1 MGKYE
6 VKNEIS
12 SDIKNDIKSLLERL
26 NTVII
31 DSEDYKT
38 LYTNFD
44 IKNRE
49 LQIVDSIKESN
60 YDSVKKESKSIDSK
74 FSFMKKLDDN
84 SVDKLIEL
92 TKMYNN
98 NGFYDY
104 DKTFK
109 VPTFIRDIKKFGISI
124 DVNVINDVDDVNLLI
139 SKLNELKDDL
149 LDRINNLKYIYNN
162 FILGAYLSLKN
173 DVESG
178 KVSSD
183 KDLNALKEI
192 SYPSN
197 FISKITELKREY
209 VALRRKSSDKKAKEV
224 FQKILKYQ
232 EYLYQEISKF
242 VDYKLNSIMKF
253 NSEEFKI
260 MNNVIY
266 KYYRMLDLLEEIL
279 NELSKTIKNM
289 EVYVDIYDRAKK
301 SYISNLKLLGIENVD
316 LEEFRDF
323 DKDKYKKYVAYMN
336 VYDRI
341 NKSEMKENDDFK
353 LRRKIDDK
361 N

>member
-1 MGKYE
+1 M
-6 VKNEIS
+6 
-12 SDIKNDIKSLLERL
+12 
-26 NTVII
+26 
-31 DSEDYKT
+31 
-38 LYTNFD
+38 
-44 IKNRE
+44 
-49 LQIVDSIKESN
+49 
-60 YDSVKKESKSIDSK
+60 KKEY
-74 FSFMKKLDDN
+74 
-84 SVDKLIEL
+84 V
-92 TKMYNN
+92 
-98 NGFYDY
+98 
-104 DKTFK
+104 
-109 VPTFIRDIKKFGISI
+109 V
-124 DVNVINDVDDVNLLI
+124 
-139 SKLNELKDDL
+139 
-149 LDRINNLKYIYNN
+149 
-162 FILGAYLSLKN
+162 
-173 DVESG
+173 
-178 KVSSD
+178 
-183 KDLNALKEI
+183 
-192 SYPSN
+192 
-197 FISKITELKREY
+197 LKR
-209 VALRRKSSDKKAKEV
+209 KSADKKAKEV
-224 FQKILKYQ
+224 CQKILKYQ

>member
-1 MGKYE
+1 
-6 VKNEIS
+6 
-12 SDIKNDIKSLLERL
+12 
-26 NTVII
+26 
-31 DSEDYKT
+31 
-38 LYTNFD
+38 
-44 IKNRE
+44 
-49 LQIVDSIKESN
+49 
-60 YDSVKKESKSIDSK
+60 
-74 FSFMKKLDDN
+74 
-84 SVDKLIEL
+84 
-92 TKMYNN
+92 
-98 NGFYDY
+98 
-104 DKTFK
+104 
-109 VPTFIRDIKKFGISI
+109 
-124 DVNVINDVDDVNLLI
+124 
-139 SKLNELKDDL
+139 
-149 LDRINNLKYIYNN
+149 
-162 FILGAYLSLKN
+162 
-173 DVESG
+173 
-178 KVSSD
+178 
-183 KDLNALKEI
+183 
-192 SYPSN
+192 
-197 FISKITELKREY
+197 
-209 VALRRKSSDKKAKEV
+209 
-224 FQKILKYQ
+224 
-232 EYLYQEISKF
+232 
-242 VDYKLNSIMKF
+242 MKF